1 MPPHATRDELIDAL
15 KHERERYDSLNGR
28 HARILRENAEL
39 RRRLGLSPDTEII
52 ARPTDKNA
60 DHA

>member
-1 MPPHATRDELIDAL
+1 MPPQATREELVAAL
-15 KHERERYDSLNGR
+15 KHARDRYDSLSGR

-52 ARPTDKNA
+52 TNPNMNT